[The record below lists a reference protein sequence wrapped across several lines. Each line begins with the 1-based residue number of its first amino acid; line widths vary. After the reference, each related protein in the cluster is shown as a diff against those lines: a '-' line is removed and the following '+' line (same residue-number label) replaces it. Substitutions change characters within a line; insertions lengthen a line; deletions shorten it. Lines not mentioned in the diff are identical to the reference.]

1 MGILHTVVWFLVALS
16 VLVVVHELGH
26 YLVARLAGVKV
37 LRFSVGFGK
46 TLFARRFGRDQTEW
60 AVCALPLGGYVK
72 MLDER
77 EGEVPAAE
85 AHRSFNRAS
94 VGRRI
99 AIVLAGPVANFLL
112 AIALYWVLFMH
123 GVPALKPMIAA
134 PASNTPA
141 AAAGLVAGDEII
153 RVDDAEIQSFQ
164 DLGLALLRA
173 GVADKQVTLG
183 LKGGRTAQL
192 DTRSMQTDDLEQDT
206 LASLG
211 ISRFDPKLA
220 PVIGTVIANGAAA
233 RAGLRPG
240 DRLLDANGQVLT
252 SWQDWVKLVRQNPG
266 QVLDLNVTR
275 HGARIALRL
284 TPEATKEG
292 AQTVGKI
299 GAGPEVD
306 KTLLAGL
313 LTEVRYGPLDA
324 LWQGVKKTWT
334 MSAFTLEMMGRMVL
348 GQVSMKN
355 LSGPLTIA
363 DFAGQSA
370 ALGWVAFIG
379 FLALISVSL
388 GVLNLLPIPL
398 LDGGHLMYYISEV
411 FTGRP
416 VSDRTMELGGRVG
429 LMALLL
435 LTSFALYNDLQRLI
449 PG

>member
-1 MGILHTVVWFLVALS
+1 MLILQKLLWFLIALS

-46 TLFARRFGRDQTEW
+46 TLLMRRFGRDQTEW

-77 EGEVPAAE
+77 EGAVPANE
-85 AHRSFNRAS
+85 LHRSFNRAT

-112 AIALYWVLFMH
+112 AIVLYWVLFMH
-123 GVPALKPMIAA
+123 GIPALKPMIAQ
-134 PASNTPA
+134 PLSNTPA
-141 AAAGLVAGDEII
+141 AAAGLVGGDEIV
-153 RVDDAEIQSFQ
+153 RVDDTEIQSFQ

-173 GVADKQVTLG
+173 GVAKKPVTLG
-183 LKGGRTAQL
+183 LKDGRTAQL
-192 DTRSMQTDDLEQDT
+192 ETRAMQTDDLEQDILPT
-206 LASLG
+206 LG
-211 ISRFDPKLA
+211 ITRFDPPMA
-220 PVIGTVIANGAAA
+220 PVIGTLIENGVAAK
-233 RAGLRPG
+233 AGLLPG
-240 DRLLDANGQVLT
+240 DHLIETDGQRLN
-252 SWQDWVKLVRQNPG
+252 SWQDWVKQVRAHPG
-266 QVLDLNVTR
+266 KILN
-275 HGARIALRL
+275 L
-284 TPEATKEG
+284 TLERRGVQMTISMTPAATVEG
-292 AQTVGKI
+292 THTVGKI
-299 GAGPEVD
+299 GAAPQVD
-306 KTLLAGL
+306 EAQLDGL
-313 LTEVRYGPLDA
+313 FTEVRYGPIDA
-324 LWQGVKKTWT
+324 LWQGAQKTWT

-370 ALGWVAFIG
+370 ALGWLSFVG

-416 VSDRTMELGGRVG
+416 VSERIMELGGRVG
-429 LMALLL
+429 LTALLL

>member
-1 MGILHTVVWFLVALS
+1 MLILQKLLWFLVALS

-46 TLFARRFGRDQTEW
+46 TLFARRWGRDQTEW

-77 EGEVPAAE
+77 EGAVAADEV
-85 AHRSFNRAS
+85 HRSFNRAT
-94 VGRRI
+94 VWRRI

-112 AIALYWVLFMH
+112 AIVFYWLLFMH
-123 GVPALKPMIAA
+123 GVPALKPVIDQ
-134 PASNTPA
+134 PLPNTPA

-153 RVDDAEIQSFQ
+153 RVDDNEIQSFQ

-173 GVADKQVTLG
+173 GVADQRVALG

-192 DTRSMQTDDLEQDT
+192 DTSAMQTEDLEQDT
-206 LASLG
+206 LPTLG
-211 ISRFDPKLA
+211 ITRFNP
-220 PVIGTVIANGAAA
+220 PIPPMVGTVLAGGVAAKAGLQAGDRLIEVNGAA
-233 RAGLRPG
+233 L
-240 DRLLDANGQVLT
+240 N
-252 SWQDWVKLVRQNPG
+252 SWQDWVKQVRAHPG
-266 QVLDLNVTR
+266 RTLAITVERQ
-275 HGARIALRL
+275 GARRIVSLMPAPTQER
-284 TPEATKEG
+284 G
-292 AQTVGKI
+292 QTVGKI
-299 GAGPEVD
+299 GAGPRID
-306 KTLLAGL
+306 DALMAGL
-313 LTEVRYGPLDA
+313 LTEVRYGPIDA
-324 LWQGVKKTWT
+324 LWQGAKKTWT
-334 MSAFTLEMMGRMVL
+334 MSIFTLEMMGRMVM

-370 ALGWVAFIG
+370 ALGWISFIG

-411 FTGRP
+411 LTGRP
-416 VSDRTMELGGRVG
+416 VSERVMELGSRVG
-429 LMALLL
+429 LTALLL

>member
-1 MGILHTVVWFLVALS
+1 MGVLHTLLWFLVALS

-26 YLVARLAGVKV
+26 YLVARLAGVRV
-37 LRFSVGFGK
+37 LRFSLGFGK
-46 TLFARRFGRDQTEW
+46 TLFMRRLGRDQTEW

-77 EGEVPAAE
+77 EGAVAAAE
-85 AHRSFNRAS
+85 VHRSFNRAP

-123 GVPALKPMIAA
+123 GVPALKPMIAQ
-134 PASNTPA
+134 PLSNTPA
-141 AAAGLVAGDEII
+141 STAGLVAGDEII
-153 RVDDAEIQSFQ
+153 RVDDTEIQSFQ

-173 GVADKQVTLG
+173 GVVDKQVTLG
-183 LKGGRTAQL
+183 LKDGRTAQL
-192 DTRSMQTDDLEQDT
+192 DTRAMQTDDLEQDT
-206 LASLG
+206 LPSLG
-211 ISRFDPKLA
+211 ITRFDPPIP
-220 PVIGTVIANGAAA
+220 PVIGTVFENGVAAK
-233 RAGLRPG
+233 AGLLPG
-240 DRLLDANGQVLT
+240 DRLLAANGQALK
-252 SWQDWVKLVRQNPG
+252 SWQDWVKRVRENPG
-266 QVLDLNVTR
+266 RAVSITLERQGASITLN
-275 HGARIALRL
+275 L
-284 TPEATKEG
+284 TPATTQEG

-299 GAGPEVD
+299 GAGPRVD
-306 KTLLAGL
+306 EALFTGL

-324 LWQGVKKTWT
+324 LWQGAKKTWG

-370 ALGWVAFIG
+370 ALGWVSFIG

-411 FTGRP
+411 LTGRP
-416 VSDRTMELGGRVG
+416 VSERMMELGSRVG
-429 LMALLL
+429 LTALLL
-435 LTSFALYNDLQRLI
+435 LTTFALYNDLQRLL

>member
-1 MGILHTVVWFLVALS
+1 MLILQKLLWFLIALS

-46 TLFARRFGRDQTEW
+46 TLLMRRFGRDQTEW

-77 EGEVPAAE
+77 EGAVPANE
-85 AHRSFNRAS
+85 LHRSFNRAT

-112 AIALYWVLFMH
+112 AIVLYWVLFMH
-123 GVPALKPMIAA
+123 GIPALKPMIAQ
-134 PASNTPA
+134 PLNNTPA
-141 AAAGLVAGDEII
+141 AAAGLVGGDEIV
-153 RVDDAEIQSFQ
+153 RVDDTEIRSFQ

-173 GVADKQVTLG
+173 GVAKETVTLG
-183 LKGGRTAQL
+183 LKDGRTAQL
-192 DTRSMQTDDLEQDT
+192 ETRGMQTDDLEQDT
-206 LASLG
+206 LPALG
-211 ISRFDPKLA
+211 ITRFDPPMA
-220 PVIGTVIANGAAA
+220 PVIGTLIKNGVAAK
-233 RAGLRPG
+233 AGLLPG
-240 DRLLDANGQVLT
+240 DHLIETDGQRLH
-252 SWQDWVKLVRQNPG
+252 SWQDWVKQVRAHPG
-266 QVLDLNVTR
+266 KMLNLTLERRGVQMIMSMTPAPTVE
-275 HGARIALRL
+275 GRL
-284 TPEATKEG
+284 
-292 AQTVGKI
+292 TVGKI
-299 GAGPEVD
+299 GAAPQIDEAQLD
-306 KTLLAGL
+306 GL
-313 LTEVRYGPLDA
+313 FTEVRYGPIDA
-324 LWQGVKKTWT
+324 LWQGAQKTWT

-348 GQVSMKN
+348 GQISMKN

-370 ALGWVAFIG
+370 ALGWLSFVG

-416 VSDRTMELGGRVG
+416 VSERIMELGGRVG
-429 LMALLL
+429 LTALLL
-435 LTSFALYNDLQRLI
+435 LTSFALYNDLHRLI

>member
-1 MGILHTVVWFLVALS
+1 MGVLHTLLWFLVALS

-26 YLVARLAGVKV
+26 YLVARLAGVRV

-46 TLFARRFGRDQTEW
+46 TLFMRRFGRDQTEW

-77 EGEVPAAE
+77 EGAVAAAE
-85 AHRSFNRAS
+85 VHRSFNRAP

-112 AIALYWVLFMH
+112 AIVLYWVLFMH
-123 GVPALKPMIAA
+123 GVPALKPMIAQ
-134 PASNTPA
+134 PLSNTPA
-141 AAAGLVAGDEII
+141 AEAGLVAGDEII
-153 RVDDAEIQSFQ
+153 RVDDTDIQSFQ

-173 GVADKQVTLG
+173 GVADEQVTLG
-183 LKGGRTAQL
+183 LKGGRTAHL
-192 DTRSMQTDDLEQDT
+192 DTRAMQTDDLEKDT
-206 LASLG
+206 LPSLG
-211 ISRFDPKLA
+211 ITRFDPPIP
-220 PVIGTVIANGAAA
+220 PVIGTVLENGVAAK
-233 RAGLRPG
+233 AGLMPG
-240 DRLLDANGQVLT
+240 DRLLAANGQALK
-252 SWQDWVKLVRQNPG
+252 SWQDWVKRVRENPG
-266 QVLDLNVTR
+266 RAVSITLERQ
-275 HGARIALRL
+275 GARMTLNL
-284 TPEATKEG
+284 TPATTQEG

-299 GAGPEVD
+299 GAGPRVD
-306 KTLLAGL
+306 QALFAGL

-324 LWQGVKKTWT
+324 LWQGAKKTWA

-370 ALGWVAFIG
+370 ALGWVSFIG

-411 FTGRP
+411 LTGRP
-416 VSDRTMELGGRVG
+416 VSERMMELGSRVG
-429 LMALLL
+429 LTALLL
-435 LTSFALYNDLQRLI
+435 LTTFALYNDLQRLL

>member
-1 MGILHTVVWFLVALS
+1 MGVLHTLLWFLVALS

-26 YLVARLAGVKV
+26 YLVARLAGVRV

-46 TLFARRFGRDQTEW
+46 TLFMRRFGRDQTEW

-77 EGEVPAAE
+77 EGAVLATEV
-85 AHRSFNRAS
+85 HRSFNRAS

-112 AIALYWVLFMH
+112 AIVLYGVLFMH
-123 GVPALKPMIAA
+123 GVPALKPVIDQ
-134 PASNTPA
+134 PLSNTPA
-141 AAAGLVAGDEII
+141 ATAGLVAGDEII
-153 RVDDAEIQSFQ
+153 RVDDTEIQSFQ

-183 LKGGRTAQL
+183 LQGGRTAQL
-192 DTRSMQTDDLEQDT
+192 DTRAMQTDDLEHDT
-206 LASLG
+206 LPSLG
-211 ISRFDPKLA
+211 ITRFDPLIP
-220 PVIGTVIANGAAA
+220 PVIGTVLENGVAAK
-233 RAGLRPG
+233 AGLIPG
-240 DRLLDANGQVLT
+240 DRLLAANGQALK
-252 SWQDWVKLVRQNPG
+252 SWQDWVKRVRENPG
-266 QVLDLNVTR
+266 RAVSITLERQ
-275 HGARIALRL
+275 GARMTLNL
-284 TPEATKEG
+284 TPATTQEG
-292 AQTVGKI
+292 TQTVGKI
-299 GAGPEVD
+299 GAGPRVD
-306 KTLLAGL
+306 QALFAGL
-313 LTEVRYGPLDA
+313 LTEVRYGPLEA
-324 LWQGVKKTWT
+324 LWQGAKKTWA

-370 ALGWVAFIG
+370 ALGWVSFIG

-411 FTGRP
+411 LTGRP
-416 VSDRTMELGGRVG
+416 VSERMMELGSRVG
-429 LMALLL
+429 LTALLL
-435 LTSFALYNDLQRLI
+435 LTTFALYNELQRLL

>member
-1 MGILHTVVWFLVALS
+1 MLILQKLLWFLVALS

-46 TLFARRFGRDQTEW
+46 TLFMRRFGRDQTEW
-60 AVCALPLGGYVK
+60 AICALPLGGYVK

-77 EGEVPAAE
+77 EGTVAAAE
-85 AHRSFNRAS
+85 VHRSFNRAP

-112 AIALYWVLFMH
+112 AILLYWVLFMH
-123 GVPALKPMIAA
+123 GLPAIKPMIDQP
-134 PASNTPA
+134 PANTPA
-141 AAAGLVAGDEII
+141 AIAGLAAGDEII
-153 RVDDAEIQSFQ
+153 RVDDSDIRSFQ

-173 GVADKQVTLG
+173 GVADQRVTLG
-183 LKGGRTAQL
+183 LRSGRTAQL
-192 DTRSMQTDDLEQDT
+192 DTSNMQTDDLEQDI
-206 LASLG
+206 LPSLG
-211 ISRFDPKLA
+211 ISLFNPPLA
-220 PVIGTVIANGAAA
+220 PVVGTLVSGGVAEK
-233 RAGLRPG
+233 AGLKVG
-240 DRLLDANGQVLT
+240 DRLIAVQGVPLA
-252 SWQDWVKLVRQNPG
+252 SWQDWVTRVRASPNRALEITFERAG
-266 QVLDLNVTR
+266 TR
-275 HGARIALRL
+275 MRATL
-284 TPEATKEG
+284 TPAATLEG
-292 AQTVGKI
+292 DQTVGKI
-299 GAGPEVD
+299 GAAPQVD
-306 KTLLAGL
+306 ETMMADLM
-313 LTEVRYGPLDA
+313 TEVRYGPLDA
-324 LWQGVKKTWT
+324 LWQGAKKTWT
-334 MSAFTLEMMGRMVL
+334 MSVFTLEMMGRMVM

-370 ALGWVAFIG
+370 ALGWISFVG

-416 VSDRTMELGGRVG
+416 VSERVMELGARVG
-429 LMALLL
+429 LTALLL

>member
-1 MGILHTVVWFLVALS
+1 MLILQKLLWFLVALS

-46 TLFARRFGRDQTEW
+46 TLFMRRLGRDQTEW

-77 EGEVPAAE
+77 EAAVPAE
-85 AHRSFNRAS
+85 EVHRSFNRAS
-94 VGRRI
+94 VWWRI

-112 AIALYWVLFMH
+112 AIAFYWVLFMH
-123 GVPALKPMIAA
+123 GVPALKPVIDQ
-134 PASNTPA
+134 PLPNTPA
-141 AAAGLVAGDEII
+141 ATAGLVAGDEII
-153 RVDDAEIQSFQ
+153 RVDDSEIRSFQ

-173 GVADKQVTLG
+173 GVADQRVTLG
-183 LKGGRTAQL
+183 LKGGRTAEL
-192 DTRSMQTDDLEQDT
+192 DTSSMQTDDLEQDT

-211 ISRFDPKLA
+211 ITRFNPPIP
-220 PVIGTVIANGAAA
+220 PVVGTIIPNGVAEK
-233 RAGLRPG
+233 AGLQVG
-240 DRLLDANGQVLT
+240 DRLIEVSGEKLK
-252 SWQDWVKLVRQNPG
+252 SWQDWVKRVRAHPG
-266 QVLDLNVTR
+266 QNL
-275 HGARIALRL
+275 RITFERQGSRL
-284 TPEATKEG
+284 TVNLTPAATQEAG
-292 AQTVGKI
+292 QTVGKI
-299 GAGPEVD
+299 GAAPEINEAQMADV
-306 KTLLAGL
+306 
-313 LTEVRYGPLDA
+313 LTEVRYGPLGG
-324 LWQGVKKTWT
+324 LWQGAKKTWE
-334 MSAFTLEMMGRMVL
+334 MSVFTLEMMGRMVM

-370 ALGWVAFIG
+370 ALGWISFVG

-411 FTGRP
+411 LTGKP
-416 VSDRTMELGGRVG
+416 VSERIMELGGRVG
-429 LMALLL
+429 LTALLV